1 VLLLVPT
8 QAMVVRV
15 VDNQPL
21 VLLVQ
26 ERELLDKAIMVVLK
40 VQTIQAVVAVQLLL
54 AAQVVLIRAVEMV
67 VLEATL
73 IQLGQQ

>member
-1 VLLLVPT
+1 VLVVVLT
-8 QAMVVRV
+8 QATVVLV
-15 VDNQPL
+15 VDNQPQ

-26 ERELLDKAIMVVLK
+26 EQEQQDKAIMAVLK
-40 VQTIQAVVAVQLLL
+40 VPTIQAVVAEQLLL
-54 AAQVVLIRAVEMV
+54 AVQVVLIRAVEMV